1 MEGIIYNILTLK
13 GISDKEAI
21 KQAESYLYEQKFY
34 TIMYKQYLTRH
45 KLVDELADYD
55 IDFNKKLKKLNSIL
69 SSINDSQPN
78 LLNNILGTIIKNLDN
93 QPGLTLSVFK
103 RDLNSLEQIPTSEQK
118 LFMKDFDK
126 LIKEYSTHTEENDKN
141 KIETF

>member
-1 MEGIIYNILTLK
+1 M
-13 GISDKEAI
+13 
-21 KQAESYLYEQKFY
+21 
-34 TIMYKQYLTRH
+34 
-45 KLVDELADYD
+45 
-55 IDFNKKLKKLNSIL
+55 